1 MLASSAVPVI
11 APQPHIKGSAKTSLI
26 LFSLLL
32 GSEKINVY
40 AETCEDSHGMCWE
53 AGKGQ
58 TLNLNCPISP
68 QEALNPDGRLSQRKS
83 FSYGRNLSFL
93 CFPI

>member
-26 LFSLLL
+26 LFSPPL

-40 AETCEDSHGMCWE
+40 AKTCEDSHGMCWE

-58 TLNLNCPISP
+58 TLNLTCPISP
-68 QEALNPDGRLSQRKS
+68 KRH
-83 FSYGRNLSFL
+83 
-93 CFPI
+93 